1 MAIYAVN
8 RQSLLRSG
16 FTVGDESTEDTFNS
30 IPMAGF
36 TRVASRRYYSAYV
49 RC

>member
-1 MAIYAVN
+1 VAIYAVN

-16 FTVGDESTEDTFNS
+16 FTVGDTSTEDTFNS

-36 TRVASRRYYSAYV
+36 ERVAVTPYYSAYV